1 MRTPKETSIPP
12 AACTPAASERR
23 PRHRP
28 KHDVVVRQMDD
39 EAVEPVR
46 DRRAGR
52 APRLVIGPEHE
63 VVDEELRAPSEEV
76 FKQGAPFV
84 GVEPILLVDA
94 NPRQFLAPPRQVVAP
109 PREFLLLLKQF

>member
-1 MRTPKETSIPP
+1 
-12 AACTPAASERR
+12 
-23 PRHRP
+23 
-28 KHDVVVRQMDD
+28 MDD

-63 VVDEELRAPSEEV
+63 VVDEELRAPSEEA
-76 FKQGAPFV
+76 FKRGAPFV

-109 PREFLLLLKQF
+109 LREFLLLLKQF